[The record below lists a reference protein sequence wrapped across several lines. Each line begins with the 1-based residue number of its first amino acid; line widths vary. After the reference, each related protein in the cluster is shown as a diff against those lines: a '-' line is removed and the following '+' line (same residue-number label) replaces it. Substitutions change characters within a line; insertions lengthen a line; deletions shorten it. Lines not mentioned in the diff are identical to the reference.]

1 MLRTFLVIIAL
12 ITGLIFLAGS
22 TVSVAATY
30 QNQGSKKS
38 SWKKPHSK
46 KRKG

>member
-12 ITGLIFLAGS
+12 MTGLIFLAGS
-22 TVSVAATY
+22 TASVAEAF
-30 QNQGSKKS
+30 QNPGSKKS